1 VNPTRHGA
9 THAVAELAGA
19 TKEYAPGVGITQ
31 ADLRVHSRS
40 IHALIGLNGAGK
52 TTLMRVL
59 LGMTYLQA
67 GHVRVLGHTNPRS
80 GNAVW
85 AGVGHLVDHPL
96 AYPELTVA
104 TCLDIAARLRG
115 LPSRNRAHA
124 VEAAIEEF
132 GLTPYRS
139 VRVGRLSQGN
149 RQRLGLAI
157 ALHHHP
163 QFVVLDEPTNALDP
177 GGMITLRQVLSQR
190 AEAGAGI
197 LVSPPG

>member
-1 VNPTRHGA
+1 
-9 THAVAELAGA
+9 
-19 TKEYAPGVGITQ
+19 
-31 ADLRVHSRS
+31 
-40 IHALIGLNGAGK
+40 
-52 TTLMRVL
+52 
-59 LGMTYLQA
+59 
-67 GHVRVLGHTNPRS
+67 
-80 GNAVW
+80 
-85 AGVGHLVDHPL
+85 
-96 AYPELTVA
+96 
-104 TCLDIAARLRG
+104 
-115 LPSRNRAHA
+115 A

-177 GGMITLRQVLSQR
+177 GGMITLRQVLAQR

-197 LVSPPG
+197 LVSTHHLDEVSRIAHTITMINRGRIIGQLDPAASGLERAFFDAIYDDDRRHGWISS